1 MQQQGQQT
9 AQQIDD
15 ARDVASMQTDNL
27 GALGEFREGADQLEA
42 QPTELGELD
51 PDAMEAENQTMLDA
65 LQDEDVQALLPE
77 EAKASLRDA
86 DTLIA
91 KAEQYEEI
99 VEAGRVCVVGSKG
112 T

>member
-1 MQQQGQQT
+1 
-9 AQQIDD
+9 
-15 ARDVASMQTDNL
+15 
-27 GALGEFREGADQLEA
+27 
-42 QPTELGELD
+42 
-51 PDAMEAENQTMLDA
+51 MLDA